1 MESVMYLMG
10 KFSPL
15 PGGTLEGAEH
25 ILWLQPATG
34 LGPQHIGF
42 AGNNMIQCYSNQIYL
57 F

>member
-1 MESVMYLMG
+1 MYLMG

>member
-1 MESVMYLMG
+1 MYLMG

-34 LGPQHIGF
+34 ADLHMGF
-42 AGNNMIQCYSNQIYL
+42 AGNNVIQCYSNQIYL
-57 F
+57 FK